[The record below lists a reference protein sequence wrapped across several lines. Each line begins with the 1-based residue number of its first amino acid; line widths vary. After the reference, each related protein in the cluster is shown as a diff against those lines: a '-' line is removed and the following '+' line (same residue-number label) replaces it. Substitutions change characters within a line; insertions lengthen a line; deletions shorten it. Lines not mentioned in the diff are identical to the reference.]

1 MATLLV
7 SQRNFESHETPAGH
21 PERPDRIRAIEEALR
36 PELFPASVAQ
46 GCAVGRPD
54 ARRTRA

>member
-7 SQRNFESHETPAGH
+7 SQRNFESHVTPAGH

-36 PELFPASVAQ
+36 AGAVPGAVAQ
-46 GCAVGRPD
+46 GCAV
-54 ARRTRA
+54 AAT